1 MWQQTPRA
9 KEPRTRFRGKIDT
22 ITMARVIHVINA
34 ANTRSIVVAKK
45 LGSRQDGVWV
55 REGKE
60 LLIYAQINPP
70 I

>member
-1 MWQQTPRA
+1 
-9 KEPRTRFRGKIDT
+9 
-22 ITMARVIHVINA
+22 MARVIHVINA